1 MLRTSCHAALLF
13 VAVLSVIAGCQQP
26 AREAQRSTSPA
37 KAEVV
42 EEHWPNGALRL
53 RKEVLRSSDGAVV
66 DHGKYETWYD
76 NGRLEYEGAFVQG
89 KADGIARRFHR
100 NGQKAVEES
109 LAKGLRQGPRFS
121 WDEGGV
127 LRKEEHFTDDLP
139 DGVWTTWDD
148 KGKIKAQQ
156 RFERGVPKS

>member
-1 MLRTSCHAALLF
+1 MLRTSCHAALPI
-13 VAVLSVIAGCQQP
+13 VALLALVAGCQQP
-26 AREAQRSTSPA
+26 AREAQRSPPMA

-42 EEHWPNGALRL
+42 EEHWPNGVLRL
-53 RKEVLRSSDGAVV
+53 RKEVLRSSDGTVV
-66 DHGKYETWYD
+66 DHGSYESWYD
-76 NGRLEYEGAFVQG
+76 NGQIEYQGTFVQG

-100 NGQKAVEES
+100 NGQKSVEES
-109 LAKGLRQGPRFS
+109 LAKGMRQGPRFS

-156 RFERGVPKS
+156 RFERGVPKP